1 MDFTVR
7 NYQPKDFLA
16 LWTIDQSCFPPGIA
30 YTRDELCWFIRSKA
44 SFTLVAELQQGR
56 LTSATAAMPSHQS
69 SRRPTGAVSGILGFL
84 VADAEHADGH
94 VITIDVRS
102 EARGKRVGS
111 ALLDLAEEQLR
122 LRHCR
127 AVRLETAVD
136 NIGALSFYK
145 KHGYAVTKLIP
156 RYYSNGIDALVLE
169 KVLPSSSRSDTLQR

>member
-1 MDFTVR
+1 MDFTLR

-30 YTRDELCWFIRSKA
+30 YTRDELCWFIRRKG
-44 SFTLVAELQQGR
+44 SFTLVAELRQGS
-56 LTSATAAMPSHQS
+56 LTSALASPPNNNSPA
-69 SRRPTGAVSGILGFL
+69 RPARKASGILGFL
-84 VADAEHADGH
+84 VANAEHTHGH

-102 EARGKRVGS
+102 EVRGNRVGS

-156 RYYSNGIDALVLE
+156 RYYSNGLDALVLE
-169 KVLPSSSRSDTLQR
+169 KALPSSRRSDTLQR